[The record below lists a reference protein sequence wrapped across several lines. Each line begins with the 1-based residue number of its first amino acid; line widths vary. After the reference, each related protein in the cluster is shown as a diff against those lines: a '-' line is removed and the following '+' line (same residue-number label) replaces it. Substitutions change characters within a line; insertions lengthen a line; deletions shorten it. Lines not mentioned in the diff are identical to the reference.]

1 MDQPKIERMIRLL
14 LMLSGNINYC
24 IDELAETLDMS
35 SRTIYRYIDT
45 FRAAGLSVKKLYSNT
60 YKIEKVPQEWP
71 EFDRLLYFSEE
82 EATLIHSVIEA
93 VVPTNS
99 LKKGIKKKLAVVYD
113 STAIENFVDYRSNA
127 GHIETLKKAAQE
139 KKKVILKDYESGNS
153 RTIRDRYAEPYGF
166 TTDFIDVCAFDLE
179 DGKNKIFKINR
190 IGTVEKLD
198 EDWTAEKSHKRQGM
212 DVFRMA
218 GPAVM
223 HIKWKMS
230 VMAKNLL
237 LEEYPLAEKAIK
249 RSGNFWVLDTD
260 LSSPVGAC
268 RFFLGLSNEIK
279 IVEGEEFLEYVKDF
293 AKKNIEKL

>member
-14 LMLSGNINYC
+14 LMLSGNINYS

-60 YKIEKVPQEWP
+60 CKIEKVPQEWP

-99 LKKGIKKKLAVVYD
+99 LKTGIKKKLAVVYD

-139 KKKVILKDYESGNS
+139 KKIILKDYESGNS
-153 RTIRDRYAEPYGF
+153 RTIRDRYVEPYGF

-218 GPAVM
+218 GPAAG
-223 HIKWKMS
+223 WRRLRESRGSSSS
-230 VMAKNLL
+230 VTLL
-237 LEEYPLAEKAIK
+237 
-249 RSGNFWVLDTD
+249 T
-260 LSSPVGAC
+260 
-268 RFFLGLSNEIK
+268 
-279 IVEGEEFLEYVKDF
+279 
-293 AKKNIEKL
+293 